1 MKIKATFKDLSNGVQ
16 GTTLALQIDKDSVFN
31 LRRAFNEKE
40 LDGELSVE
48 IKKWRNTR
56 SLNANAYF
64 HTLVNKIAEKLNAS
78 DSEVKIR
85 LNLEY
90 GKPAVDNGGNPVV
103 IKLPK
108 DVDIKQ
114 FYDYSKWIADKKEPS
129 GIETSYYMLYKQ
141 THTLDTKEMA
151 RLIDGTIQEAQQIGI
166 ETISPAEKEKM
177 MKLYGVDYEKQAN
190 KGS

>member
-64 HTLVNKIAEKLNAS
+64 HTLVNKIAKKLNAS

-114 FYDYSKWIADKKEPS
+114 FYDYSKWIADKKEPN

-177 MKLYGVDYEKQAN
+177 MKLYGVYYEKQAN

>member
-1 MKIKATFKDLSNGVQ
+1 MKIKATFKDLSNGVV
-16 GTTLALQIDKDSVFN
+16 GTSLSLQVDKDSVFN

-64 HTLVNKIAEKLNAS
+64 HTLVNKIAEKLKVA
-78 DSEVKIR
+78 DSEIKIR

-90 GKPAVDNGGNPVV
+90 GTPATDKNGNNVV
-103 IKLPK
+103 VKLPK
-108 DVDIKQ
+108 EVEVTQ
-114 FYDYSKWIADKKEPS
+114 FYDYAKWIADKQEKVM
-129 GIETSYYMLYKQ
+129 TSYYLFYKQ

-151 RLIDGTIQEAQQIGI
+151 RLIDGTIQEAQQIEI

-177 MKLYGVDYEKQAN
+177 MKLYGVYYEKQAN

>member
-108 DVDIKQ
+108 EVDIKQ
-114 FYDYSKWIADKKEPS
+114 FYTYSKWIADKEEPS

-151 RLIDGTIQEAQQIGI
+151 RLIDGTIQEAEELGI
-166 ETISPAEKEKM
+166 ETLDNLQINRIKESWC
-177 MKLYGVDYEKQAN
+177 
-190 KGS
+190 GSWQDVSLLV